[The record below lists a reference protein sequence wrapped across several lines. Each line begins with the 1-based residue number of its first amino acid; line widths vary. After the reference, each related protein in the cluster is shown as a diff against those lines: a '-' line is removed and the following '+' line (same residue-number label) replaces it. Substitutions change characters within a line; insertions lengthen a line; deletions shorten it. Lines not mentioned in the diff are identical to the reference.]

1 MLALLESL
9 WKWRLNTW
17 LCDSSWIH
25 SLGLCN
31 WVTENILPP
40 FQDIEEMF
48 ENYGIR
54 VSFDLISLWNFQ
66 WCDGTSSIVN
76 KALFFLP
83 PQLPLLKALIDRLLQ
98 DGIEELL
105 QVLTTS
111 KKKEKTDTHTS
122 NVITEYTVRNV
133 NLDFSCSF
141 PKRLLHSLDRKTRN
155 IILTTQHYVQNML
168 RH

>member
-1 MLALLESL
+1 MIYVWKTWKWKLPYCALYKHPYLCRGMLALLESL

-17 LCDSSWIH
+17 HCDSSWIH

-76 KALFFLP
+76 KALFFSP
-83 PQLPLLKALIDRLLQ
+83 PTAAFVEGFDWQAAAGWYRGTAPSAHYIQEKRKNWYSHLQ
-98 DGIEELL
+98 CHHW
-105 QVLTTS
+105 VHCT
-111 KKKEKTDTHTS
+111 
-122 NVITEYTVRNV
+122 
-133 NLDFSCSF
+133 
-141 PKRLLHSLDRKTRN
+141 
-155 IILTTQHYVQNML
+155 
-168 RH
+168 